1 MPFRSAE
8 RLPPALPPISGETR
22 GGCPEVEEETQI
34 VRNLYRIVPLLVLL
48 GGCRAASGPATSESP
63 APRKVSLAAGTPIR
77 LVLFDELTSG
87 GSEEGTE
94 VRLALM
100 EPVEG
105 LPAMSPVTAVVSWSR
120 TEGTL
125 GGLTNRP
132 ARLNLKLKSLK
143 GPNGEEI
150 PLSADPKEAQDYEL
164 NRANTGRPS
173 TITQKEPEEA
183 DDAVGTAVKAL
194 IEQGRTEGLN
204 ADEVG
209 QLARRLGMDET
220 AKLAET
226 GKLDQVQDLCR
237 KIRDG
242 GTIAGLASG
251 GTVAAAM
258 ELVNLAGDV
267 GHRLGRSLGGRNIR
281 AYPGTVIPAYV
292 AETTVVTLAP

>member
-1 MPFRSAE
+1 MK
-8 RLPPALPPISGETR
+8 
-22 GGCPEVEEETQI
+22 
-34 VRNLYRIVPLLVLL
+34 NLSRIVPLLIVL
-48 GGCRAASGPATSESP
+48 GGCRNASGPAMEAS
-63 APRKVSLAAGTPIR
+63 APRKVSLAAGTPVR

-87 GSEEGTE
+87 GSAEGTE

-100 EPVEG
+100 EPVQG
-105 LPAMSPVTAVVSWSR
+105 LPAMCPATAVVSWSR

-132 ARLNLKLKSLK
+132 ARLKLTLKSLK

-150 PLSADPKEAQDYEL
+150 PLSADSKESEDYEL

-173 TITQKEPEEA
+173 IAQKEPEEE
-183 DDAVGTAVKAL
+183 DEAVGAAVKEL
-194 IEQGRTEGLN
+194 IEQGQSGGLN
-204 ADEVG
+204 PDQVG
-209 QLARRLGMDET
+209 QLARKLGMNET
-220 AKLAET
+220 AKLAEA
-226 GKLDQVQDLCR
+226 GKLDEVQSLCR

-258 ELVNLAGDV
+258 ELVNLAGDL
-267 GHRLGRSLGGRNIR
+267 GHRLGRSLGGRNIH

-292 AETTVVTLAP
+292 SETTTVTLAP